1 MEAILKY
8 LVTPLIMGALL
19 IYSDLQSQKRIRKNV
34 HGKFFLKLNSIY
46 KWLGFLCC
54 FIASFILGFLITHWN
69 TEIYILGPLTVF
81 LFLSMG
87 IGVLIWYYNY
97 EVIFDQKRIVVTNW
111 KKRQLTIMWNEIE
124 NIKFNVVTSNLKI
137 YSKMISINIPQQT
150 VGFVEFLNLM
160 EERTGYKAHELKIR
174 L

>member
-8 LVTPLIMGALL
+8 LITPLIMGGLL
-19 IYSDLQSQKRIRKNV
+19 IYSNLQSQKRIRKNV

-69 TEIYILGPLTVF
+69 TEIYILGPLTVL
-81 LFLSMG
+81 LFLGMG
-87 IGVLIWYYNY
+87 VTVLIWYYNFG
-97 EVIFDQKRIVVTNW
+97 VVFDQKRITRTNW
-111 KKRQLTIMWNEIE
+111 YNAKSTISWNEIE
-124 NIKFNVVTSNLKI
+124 NIKFNIITSNLKI
-137 YSKMISINIPQQT
+137 YSRVNSITIPQQT

-160 EERTGYKAHELKIR
+160 EEKTGYKAHELKIR